1 MANWAIGFNSALKS
15 GWDTWNKLGG
25 VRQAAARAQAA
36 DQVAANN
43 KALENDNASLNGI
56 ANDMR
61 ADQVNQALTD
71 TFGDASE
78 ATKAGAREYGILR
91 GDGSL
96 DYGKLQE
103 YGQKF
108 GAQPQQ
114 AIPAQGAGAPP
125 VVTDPQ
131 AEPVPQGQA
140 IPTGGAPQ
148 ADPGVASVRDQMMSQ
163 GQRAFDENAKAQRAI
178 NEDIAQAK
186 YDRAVETGKKNR
198 EAMHEYNKW
207 YNPDALEKE
216 DEYQLNQTFK
226 AMGKLVDANDPG
238 AMEFMARAYSA
249 MGNGNIRSN
258 GDGTFTMVDK
268 SGAPMGEAFKPS
280 MQQFGTLM
288 TNLYNTARLMKT
300 WDPEAYLKTRKAMAE
315 TEGAELKNVGQGYK
329 NEQEKVNANVAN
341 KYGMRKADADTRNA
355 ESNATKGEA
364 DANVAQNT
372 VQYRINK
379 SKYDADSAKHGAQ
392 IKGEEAKY
400 AGTYYKGR
408 ADNESQKA
416 LNAKQQYRINEAK
429 ANRDAEKFRLQK
441 EGMWNPSGK
450 ATKPGDE
457 VTVAGKP
464 AYVETNANPDGT
476 YTVRERKNGRPTG
489 TFDPRTNSF
498 YPNGTS
504 YEGDKQNYEKE
515 HKSTKDM
522 FAKGGYS
529 YEGVVRNENGILV
542 RLVRNN
548 QTGKVLP
555 YTGDDEW
562 QQAVD
567 ALTKGN
573 DDAAKKQAIQ
583 TGAESSQRRLD
594 VARRL
599 AANAKNIQGNEADPG
614 VAIDPTNGDK
624 AVQYLKESK
633 GRYQKERNE
642 VAKRNAGRAIEDN

>member
-78 ATKAGAREYGILR
+78 ATKAGAREYGILKD
-91 GDGSL
+91 DGSL

-140 IPTGGAPQ
+140 IPTGGVPQ

-329 NEQEKVNANVAN
+329 NEQEKVAANVAN
-341 KYGMRKADADTRNA
+341 KYGEDNAAADNRSKNAAARSA
-355 ESNATKGEA
+355 ESKAIVDEGTQQFKIEGAEA
-364 DANVAQNT
+364 DATVKKIAAQVANLTQDAQVKLIKQKVAQ
-372 VQYRINK
+372 
-379 SKYDADSAKHGAQ
+379 
-392 IKGEEAKY
+392 GEL
-400 AGTYYKGR
+400 
-408 ADNESQKA
+408 SIQQ
-416 LNAKQQYRINEAK
+416 AKQAIEIARRKE
-429 ANRDAEKFRLQK
+429 NREAEKYKLQK
-441 EGMWNPSGK
+441 SGQWPSGSGGKGGKGAAADELKYGAPDENGIQPVSSKNGKLLYGRHVSTGRLYQIGDNPK
-450 ATKPGDE
+450 AAADRLRAFQQKIGFGSNHRWN
-457 VTVAGKP
+457 VVAEKSGYSENAGGNVVVVQGKDKDGNVVEAAFSASASPQQILRHLDKKYPPKKNQAISTGTSVKGGKP
-464 AYVETNANPDGT
+464 ANE
-476 YTVRERKNGRPTG
+476 E
-489 TFDPRTNSF
+489 
-498 YPNGTS
+498 
-504 YEGDKQNYEKE
+504 EGKP
-515 HKSTKDM
+515 
-522 FAKGGYS
+522 AKGS
-529 YEGVVRNENGILV
+529 
-542 RLVRNN
+542 
-548 QTGKVLP
+548 
-555 YTGDDEW
+555 TGD
-562 QQAVD
+562 
-567 ALTKGN
+567 
-573 DDAAKKQAIQ
+573 
-583 TGAESSQRRLD
+583 
-594 VARRL
+594 
-599 AANAKNIQGNEADPG
+599 
-614 VAIDPTNGDK
+614 
-624 AVQYLKESK
+624 
-633 GRYQKERNE
+633 
-642 VAKRNAGRAIEDN
+642 